1 MAFIV
6 KLGGCMGLRR
16 PVIDDTIHGFP
27 DFANFYE
34 MCPEFM
40 EARR

>member
-1 MAFIV
+1 
-6 KLGGCMGLRR
+6 MGRCR
-16 PVIDDTIHGFP
+16 PVIDEAIHAFP

-40 EARR
+40 KPQEIRGWRRLVGQ